1 MYLGEE
7 NWLLSLSHTKVNF
20 PYLWLLASWGCKSLT
35 LMNANDPFWNSIKG
49 HQLQIENSKLI
60 SQFFSISSNFQTLF
74 QFQQD
79 TKKHITLYTH
89 NDHSHVLLA
98 NSRTDG
104 LTRTSSLRR
113 GGYSTEA
120 GRGLWNQ
127 PLWCSEILARNKYA
141 RKKNYENNLFE
152 NLSSTQDITFW

>member
-1 MYLGEE
+1 MKIGFC
-7 NWLLSLSHTKVNF
+7 LSVSNISYF
-20 PYLWLLASWGCKSLT
+20 PYVWLVAVVRVLPWCMQMYPLSNCFKV
-35 LMNANDPFWNSIKG
+35 
-49 HQLQIENSKLI
+49 HQTENSKLI
-60 SQFFSISSNFQTLF
+60 PRIFFSISSNFQTLF